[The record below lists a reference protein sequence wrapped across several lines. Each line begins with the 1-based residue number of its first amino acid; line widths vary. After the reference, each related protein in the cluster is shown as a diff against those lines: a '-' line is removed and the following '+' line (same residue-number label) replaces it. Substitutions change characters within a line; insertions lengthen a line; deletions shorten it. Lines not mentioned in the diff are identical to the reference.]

1 MDFFLQILGQ
11 KTEFLKSTHWASLV
25 LSGKETTCQCQRHGF
40 HPWSRNIP
48 LALGQLSSGT
58 TTVEPVL

>member
-48 LALGQLSSGT
+48 LALGQLGSGT